1 MTPPTFR
8 IRWSHFVNTLNPSRR
23 NLWICSALVSMA
35 CGFGPSMANA
45 QVAHRGDPEAIS
57 GQPLPVAPCAVLP
70 PVDVAPF
77 LLEDARRRADEPV
90 RFGIPIPA
98 NISPFNAG
106 AWTRLPCG
114 DFLWRLRIRS
124 PGATSISLMFDSLTL
139 GRESQLFVY
148 TDDASVVLGPFSAHN
163 NRADGIFATQPILGD
178 TVTIE
183 LRQPEGGPEAFFRLS
198 EIIHGYRNVY
208 ELAGSGDN
216 VSNPCSMLVD
226 VNCPPGAA
234 FQDAKHAV
242 GILLMEGYLCS
253 GALLANT
260 KHDALPLFLTA
271 NHCYVASSAPS
282 AWVVL
287 FNYEVF
293 GCGGQSAPTTDSV
306 QGAALLTRSP
316 KSDFCLV
323 LLDQIPES
331 YKPYFAGWDRGSAAP
346 TSSTGI
352 HHPSGAPKKI
362 SQSYSACVPWSGNT
376 PFAAGAKMWL
386 IPQLDV
392 GATMGGS
399 SGSPLFDQSKRV
411 VGQLYGYLGTNITC
425 IQKNLIYGR
434 LDVSWTEGAKYY
446 LDPGGLAPMTLD
458 GHFSVAPDL
467 SAMALK
473 GPTTGTKGQMIE
485 LTLQVEGANVSLSAP
500 VSYRIR
506 ISKNKV
512 ISSDDPLIAEFPVPK
527 FGMFETPGF
536 TLPTWLPAGT
546 YYWGVEVSSVS
557 GETDTADNVLCG
569 NAVKVKNPTVPDLV
583 VTAVSGSGSI
593 PVGGVWVVE
602 AVTENVGAPFDGQ
615 YKWSVQLGDTVV
627 ATGKSK
633 KLGKNWYVIHAN
645 VAPGQYLIRVVVE
658 PVGKESNKGNNELDG
673 PLLTVVAPA
682 AAPDVIALS
691 AEGPAFVTA
700 GKKATVQIEFEAPNA
715 VGPFEYEVRLSK
727 NTVVDE
733 GDSLVVKKSAT
744 ISGVFKFKA
753 KVPATFKKGW
763 YYWSLIVK
771 PAQGEVLLS
780 NNSILGGPV
789 FVEK

>member
-1 MTPPTFR
+1 
-8 IRWSHFVNTLNPSRR
+8 
-23 NLWICSALVSMA
+23 
-35 CGFGPSMANA
+35 MANA

-446 LDPGGLAPMTLD
+446 LDPEGLAPMTLD

-485 LTLQVEGANVSLSAP
+485 LTLQVEGANVSPSAP

-536 TLPTWLPAGT
+536 TLPTWLPAVTQLRRGQRQRGPLFPG
-546 YYWGVEVSSVS
+546 YLYVQPDAIGLPLSAINRMPGVVRVVTFGPEPQPLAHAVV
-557 GETDTADNVLCG
+557 AALAAQVDNV
-569 NAVKVKNPTVPDLV
+569 NAR
-583 VTAVSGSGSI
+583 
-593 PVGGVWVVE
+593 GGLPQH
-602 AVTENVGAPFDGQ
+602 PF
-615 YKWSVQLGDTVV
+615 K
-627 ATGKSK
+627 
-633 KLGKNWYVIHAN
+633 
-645 VAPGQYLIRVVVE
+645 PGEIVRFR
-658 PVGKESNKGNNELDG
+658 GG
-673 PLLTVVAPA
+673 PLEGME
-682 AAPDVIALS
+682 AL
-691 AEGPAFVTA
+691 F
-700 GKKATVQIEFEAPNA
+700 
-715 VGPFEYEVRLSK
+715 VGPTEPAVR
-727 NTVVDE
+727 V
-733 GDSLVVKKSAT
+733 
-744 ISGVFKFKA
+744 
-753 KVPATFKKGW
+753 
-763 YYWSLIVK
+763 
-771 PAQGEVLLS
+771 EVLLRF
-780 NNSILGGPV
+780 LGSQRMLYVAPDELEVVANPIAARPQSRRSRGAGRPIRK
-789 FVEK
+789 E